1 MWHQLVITVNANVSE
16 KVYLDGTDLG
26 LSDVFLG
33 GGARYLTAPF
43 LLGGTSAGEAFNG
56 EAAEIGL
63 YSSVLTGTNVTALQT
78 QRPNTVASGTLQAY
92 IPLDADTDEHIV
104 GITPT
109 QYGTINTTTRP

>member
-1 MWHQLVITVNANVSE
+1 VITVNSDVSE
-16 KVYLDGTDLG
+16 KVYLDGIDLG
-26 LSDVFLG
+26 LPLTFFG
-33 GGARYLTAPF
+33 GNPKDLTQPF

-56 EAAEIGL
+56 QASDIGL
-63 YSSVLTGTNVTALQT
+63 YSSILTGANVTALQT

-92 IPLDADTDEHIV
+92 VPLDADTDEKIV